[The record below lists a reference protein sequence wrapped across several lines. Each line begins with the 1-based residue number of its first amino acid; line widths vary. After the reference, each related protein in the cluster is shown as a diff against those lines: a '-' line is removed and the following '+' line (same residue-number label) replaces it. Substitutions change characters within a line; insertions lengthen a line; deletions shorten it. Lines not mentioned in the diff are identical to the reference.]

1 VSAAELARA
10 LGGRQVGH
18 VWMACCPAHDDKT
31 PSLSIQ
37 EGVDST
43 LLVHCFAGC
52 GQALVIAALGDRGLW
67 PNGDRHHNKKN
78 RQHVQRSTP
87 DSADRDNRARRR
99 GALRIWDEA
108 DPGAGT
114 IVATYLRGRG
124 ISLDTLPAGIRFHP
138 ECWRPRDDAGN
149 PVPPLP
155 AMVALVEH
163 IEQGPVAI
171 HATYLRPDGT
181 GKADIPKREQK
192 ACLGPIASGAVR
204 LGTPRR
210 NQWLGVAEGI
220 ETALSVAVACAI
232 PVWAALSAAGIKSL
246 VLPADATHVVICAD
260 HDESGTGERVARDA
274 ADRWLAEG
282 RRVRIAIPPLA
293 GTDFNDV
300 LTTYTMGTRQVA

>member
-1 VSAAELARA
+1 MNAAELARA
-10 LGGRQVGH
+10 LGGRRVGH
-18 VWMACCPAHDDKT
+18 VWMACCPAHHDKT
-31 PSLSIQ
+31 PSLSIR

-52 GQALVIAALGDRGLW
+52 GQALVIAALRDRGLW
-67 PNGDRHHNKKN
+67 PDGDRHHDKKN
-78 RQHVQRSTP
+78 RQQMQRYTL
-87 DSADRDNRARRR
+87 DRTDRDNRARRR

-108 DPGAGT
+108 HPAAGT
-114 IVATYLRGRG
+114 IVTTYLRGRG
-124 ISLDTLPAGIRFHP
+124 ISLDTLPGGLRLHP
-138 ECWRPRDDAGN
+138 ECWRPRDNAGN

-163 IEQGPVAI
+163 LEQGPVAI
-171 HATYLRPDGT
+171 HATYLRPDGS

-192 ACLGPIASGAVR
+192 ACFGPIAGGAVR

-210 NQWLGVAEGI
+210 DNWLGVAEGI

-232 PVWAALSAAGIKSL
+232 PVWAALSAAGIKNL
-246 VLPADATHVVICAD
+246 VLPPDATHVLICAD
-260 HDESGTGERVARDA
+260 HDESGTGERAARDA
-274 ADRWLAEG
+274 AARWLAEG

-300 LTTYTMGTRQVA
+300 LTTYIMGTRHVA